1 MPELPEVEAV
11 ARSLR
16 PLVRDQRIRRAYVF
30 HPIAT
35 RPQAPADLIA
45 LSEERRLKTIS
56 RCGKYLF
63 LELDRGLIEL
73 HFRLDGQL
81 TWFSSTKELFERAN
95 RKPMGVHVDVA
106 FEFGWGVLGFSD
118 GRHFGRVHAW
128 ESADACLPLAN
139 LGVDAMSRKFT
150 SRRLRTMLAASK
162 RPVKEFLLDQ
172 TRVAG
177 IGNIYS
183 CEALWH
189 AGLDPRR
196 PANSFHERES
206 AKLHKA
212 IVSVLRRALECCLD
226 PAPDFRDPKWWFQ
239 GLERILRVYQREAMP
254 CRRCGCLIQ
263 RIEQGGRST
272 YCCLA
277 CQK

>member
-162 RPVKEFLLDQ
+162 RPVKEFLLARRVSPALATSIRAKPCG
-172 TRVAG
+172 TRDWIRG
-177 IGNIYS
+177 
-183 CEALWH
+183 
-189 AGLDPRR
+189 
-196 PANSFHERES
+196 
-206 AKLHKA
+206 
-212 IVSVLRRALECCLD
+212 VLRIPFMKENRRNSIKRL
-226 PAPDFRDPKWWFQ
+226 
-239 GLERILRVYQREAMP
+239 
-254 CRRCGCLIQ
+254 CRFFAVL
-263 RIEQGGRST
+263 
-272 YCCLA
+272 
-277 CQK
+277 